1 MIEQLELMMANR
13 YFDRRMRTVFVDRCN
28 NAKGIETFEKYLA
41 YRYRD
46 NCYYYSGY
54 AIMGL
59 KNDDYLM
66 RGDICI
72 PGDFI
77 WGNGGYSHG
86 WVEFKYIGKE
96 YVFDSMCRGI
106 VPKNEWYEEFKP
118 NVKFKYSKQ
127 EIIESFNN
135 KLQILSKN
143 CYKVRSSSIHDY
155 YTVNVY
161 ECGKLFMHGEKIK
174 KFIAYDEPSG

>member
-13 YFDRRMRTVFVDRCN
+13 YFDRRMRAIFVDRC

-66 RGDICI
+66 RGAICI
-72 PGDFI
+72 SGNFI

-86 WVEFKYIGKE
+86 WVEFKYRGKE
-96 YVFDSMCRGI
+96 YVFDSMCIG
-106 VPKNEWYEEFKP
+106 
-118 NVKFKYSKQ
+118 
-127 EIIESFNN
+127 
-135 KLQILSKN
+135 ILSKN
-143 CYKVRSSSIHDY
+143 CYKVQSSSIHDY

-161 ECGKLFMHGEKIK
+161 KRGKLFMHREKIK

>member
-1 MIEQLELMMANR
+1 MIKQLELMMANR
-13 YFDRRMRTVFVDRCN
+13 YFDRRMRKIFVDRCN
-28 NAKGIETFEKYLA
+28 TKGIETFKEYLA

-59 KNDDYLM
+59 SDDDYLV
-66 RGDICI
+66 RGELHI

-77 WGNGGYSHG
+77 WETLGYSHG
-86 WVEFKYIGKE
+86 WVEFKYRGKE

-106 VPKNEWYEEFKP
+106 VPKDEWYEEFKP
-118 NVKFKYSKQ
+118 NIKFKHSKM
-127 EIIESFNN
+127 EIIESFKD
-135 KLQILSKN
+135 KLQIVARN
-143 CYKVRSSSIHDY
+143 CYEIQGSNISSY
-155 YTVNVY
+155 YTDTVY
-161 ECGKLFMHGEKIK
+161 EHGRLFMRGEKVK